1 MPRDFFAATVE
12 PRPKAARARWTV
24 VASILAHAALIGVL
38 VVIPI
43 LATGYPLVAL
53 AQGIVFLAPAE
64 IVPPPIPPPRA
75 MNASPAPAT
84 APAVVEDA
92 APSFPPQDPVTS
104 ERSSRGGDGPPDLVF
119 DPRRRGDGAELLGP
133 NRAGLSLQQPPPAQ
147 SSAPVRPGGAI
158 KPPERI
164 VYVEPVYPPLA
175 IKTKQGAR
183 VILEATID
191 EQGYVRNVRVLRP
204 APLFEQAAI
213 DAVGRWRYAPTRL
226 NGQPVPVIL
235 TVTVN
240 FEITGKIESQ
250 K

>member
-12 PRPKAARARWTV
+12 PRPKTARARCTV
-24 VASILAHAALIGVL
+24 VASILAHAALLGVL
-38 VVIPI
+38 IVIPI
-43 LATGYPLVAL
+43 LTTGYSLVAL
-53 AQGIVFLAPAE
+53 AQGLVFLAPAE
-64 IVPPPIPPPRA
+64 IVPPPLPPPRA
-75 MNASPAPAT
+75 MNASPALAT

-92 APSFPPQDPVTS
+92 APAFPPQDPVTS

-119 DPRRRGDGAELLGP
+119 DPRRGDGAGFLGP
-133 NRAGLSLQQPPPAQ
+133 SRAPVLLQQMPPAQ

-213 DAVGRWRYAPTRL
+213 DAVSRWRYVPTRL
-226 NGQPVPVIL
+226 NGQPVSVIL

-240 FEITGKIESQ
+240 FEIKGKIES
-250 K
+250 KK